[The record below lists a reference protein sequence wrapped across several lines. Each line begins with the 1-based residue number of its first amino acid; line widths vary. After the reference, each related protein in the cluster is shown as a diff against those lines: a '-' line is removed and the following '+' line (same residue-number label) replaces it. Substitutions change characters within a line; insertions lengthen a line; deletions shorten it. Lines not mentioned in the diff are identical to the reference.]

1 MEALNTGEFCVIL
14 GEYIGKRTEYGR
26 RTMEIHE
33 IRRELKEKLAD
44 AEKVLIGIGS
54 EWKEAGE
61 ERERLIKKAAENLM
75 GAVEG
80 KDYFIISTLTLDELF
95 RLGFEKTHMV
105 APLDVSLTE
114 EEWDGYTKWLS
125 GTLNKNTVLLEL
137 GEGFQYPSLIRWPF
151 EKTAAINRKA
161 YLYRVHSRLYQ
172 ITDELKEKAAAVK
185 ADSAEFMAGWEMED
199 RNGSDQ

>member
-1 MEALNTGEFCVIL
+1 
-14 GEYIGKRTEYGR
+14 
-26 RTMEIHE
+26 MEIHE

-75 GAVEG
+75 EAVEG